1 MTGRLPN
8 FGLKWC
14 CGLCSVGSAL
24 LELTRIIA
32 APRFLASWQA
42 LIMKEGQRNALAELE
57 PSVTLWW
64 AYALTTS
71 SRDAR
76 ERSIEP
82 AGST

>member
-1 MTGRLPN
+1 
-8 FGLKWC
+8 
-14 CGLCSVGSAL
+14 
-24 LELTRIIA
+24 
-32 APRFLASWQA
+32 
-42 LIMKEGQRNALAELE
+42 MKEGQRNALAELE